1 MAVYA
6 LMPVF
11 NRLALT
17 RQAIDSL
24 RKQRDVDVRIVVI
37 DDGSADGTAEFLAT
51 QQDLIVLRGN
61 GDLWWGGAMDLAMR
75 HVHRMLARG
84 DYLLFV
90 NNDTSFDPQFI
101 ASLVSASRSNGNAAV
116 GCIVRDANDP
126 SKVLTVGARANLNKF
141 QIREIATELDLTR
154 LADPQ
159 AVRDEVLPVDFLP
172 GRGTLFPGE
181 VLDRAGYMRPR
192 LLPHYRA
199 DYEFSDRVRRA
210 GFPLRVSLGSALL
223 THDAFGTEKKIPS
236 FWQRNFGKG
245 SADNRLHTYLFFSLV
260 GPWQLR
266 ITAVPRL
273 INHVGMPALR
283 HWSSVLMRH
292 VNRMGRGLR
301 KLVRMAWRPR

>member
-24 RKQRDVDVRIVVI
+24 RQQRGVDVRIVVI
-37 DDGSADGTAEFLAT
+37 DDGSTDGTPDFLAS
-51 QQDLIVLRGN
+51 QQDLIVLQGN

-75 HVHRMLARG
+75 HVHPLLAPG

-90 NNDTSFDPQFI
+90 NNDTSFGPEFV
-101 ASLVSASRSNGNAAV
+101 ASLVSASQSNGNAAV
-116 GCIVRDANDP
+116 GCIVRDADDP
-126 SKVLTVGARANLNKF
+126 SRVLTVGARANLDKF
-141 QIREIATELDLTR
+141 QIREIATDLDLTR
-154 LADPQ
+154 LASPQ
-159 AVRDEVLPVDFLP
+159 AARGEVLAVDFLP
-172 GRGTLFPGE
+172 GRGTLFPGN
-181 VLDRAGYMRPR
+181 VLDRVGYMRPR

-210 GFPLRVSLGSALL
+210 GFALVVSLGSALL

-245 SADNRLHTYLFFSLV
+245 SADNRLHTYVFFSLV

-273 INHVGMPALR
+273 LAYVGLPVLR
-283 HWSSVLMRH
+283 HWLSVLMRH

-301 KLVRMAWRPR
+301 KLARMAWRPR